1 MISLAQDKRDHRYMH
16 RALELARKGRFTTG
30 PNPAVG
36 CVVVKDEHIV
46 GEGWHQKAGEP
57 HAEVFA
63 LQQAGALAEQATAYV
78 TLEPCSHH
86 GRTPPCV
93 DALIEAKV
101 ARVVIAMQ
109 DPNPVV
115 SGRGI
120 HKLHDADI
128 EVRVG
133 LFEAA
138 ARALNPGFIHRMQT
152 QMPFVRVK
160 LASSLDGRTAL
171 NNGVSQW
178 ITGESAR
185 ADVQVWRAQADAILT
200 GADTVLTDNPRL
212 NVRPEQWPEGVELPL
227 FFKQPVRVIID
238 GKNRVHDDL
247 RLFEVDAPV
256 FVIRTHEGTPSRHNH
271 FHEIIAKADN
281 HGRVDLRDALK
292 KLALREINSVWTECG
307 GQLAGALFD
316 AQLVNELVYYQ
327 ANKVLG
333 SDARSMIALRELTQL
348 EDALSFNV
356 LERRMVGED
365 IRVIAQ
371 PMK

>member
-1 MISLAQDKRDHRYMH
+1 MISLAQDKHDHLYMH

-36 CVVVKDEHIV
+36 CVIVKDASIV

-63 LQQAGALAEQATAYV
+63 LRQAGTQAKHATAYV
-78 TLEPCSHH
+78 TLEPCSHQ

-93 DALIEAKV
+93 DALINGEV

-109 DPNPVV
+109 DPNPIV

-133 LFEAA
+133 LFETA

-152 QMPFVRVK
+152 QLPYVRVK

-171 NNGVSQW
+171 SNGVSQW
-178 ITGESAR
+178 ITGAAAR

-200 GADTVLTDNPRL
+200 GADTVLVDNPRL
-212 NVRPEQWPEGVELPL
+212 NVRPEQWPDGIEKPL

-238 GKNRVHDDL
+238 GKNRIHDDL
-247 RLFEVDAPV
+247 RLFEVETPV
-256 FVIRTHEGTPSRHNH
+256 FVVRTTEAPASRHRH
-271 FHEIIAKADN
+271 CHEIIAKADSQ
-281 HGRVDLRDALK
+281 GRVDLHDALK
-292 KLALREINSVWTECG
+292 ELALREINLVWTECG
-307 GQLAGALFD
+307 AQLAGALFN
-316 AQLVNELVYYQ
+316 AQVVNELVYYQ

-333 SDARSMIALRELTQL
+333 SDARSMIALQELTQL
-348 EDALSFNV
+348 DDALSFNV